1 MRLGHL
7 AAVIVLVAFPFVA
20 TAQQSGAPKAPNE
33 TQNKAPKPTTAAAQQ
48 VVKIISADKAKQKVY
63 CDMAVLEDQFDAAQ
77 NKKDTKAAEAIADK
91 MDAMAERLGP
101 EYVALMDGLQDLPED
116 SKEGEA
122 IAETLADLDNMC
134 GK

>member
-48 VVKIISADKAKQKVY
+48 VVVVGEPALETALS
-63 CDMAVLEDQFDAAQ
+63 VLAANGVVTMVDAARGY
-77 NKKDTKAAEAIADK
+77 TPTPVISHAIVSHNRGRDH
-91 MDAMAERLGP
+91 G
-101 EYVALMDGLQDLPED
+101 
-116 SKEGEA
+116 
-122 IAETLADLDNMC
+122 LADGVVVTPSHNPPADGGFKYNPSHGGNRSYPVMTR
-134 GK
+134 